1 MVDSIFL
8 KSPRRIEA
16 LMMVMTLCLM
26 VYNIAQYKLRQT
38 LKEQEEHIPNQ
49 LNQPIQNPTMRWI
62 FQLMEGVGVIQLV
75 DHVKNNTK
83 RLVTNLNQLRKKIIR
98 LFGKTA
104 CSLYGLNQKSSVEI
118 LGM

>member
-8 KSPRRIEA
+8 KTPKRIEA

-26 VYNIAQYKLRQT
+26 VYNIAQYKMRKA
-38 LKEQEEHIPNQ
+38 LKEREETIPNQ
-49 LNQPIQNPTMRWI
+49 LNKPVQNPTIRWI
-62 FQLMEGVGVIQLV
+62 FQLMEGIGVIQLYDV
-75 DHVKNNTK
+75 AKKEVK

-98 LFGKTA
+98 LFGDTA
-104 CSLYGLNQKSSVEI
+104 CILYGLNQKSNVEI